1 MDLNEEGTV
10 LREENAVR
18 EGDTKATSVHTPQ
31 TIETGEAESAPDA
44 GEQAITREE
53 RFRALVEGEYKDLF
67 TALFQE
73 TFNRRFKEHRN
84 IEAELERQR
93 AVIAAVE
100 ERFGTTDREALL
112 AAIRAEGMEKNALT
126 ERGEPPASSV
136 SAEEIER
143 IAAEARQAL
152 LAQIRAR
159 GTRPAE
165 CAIGTSPCTY
175 HGGGRMSREER
186 AELARRAA
194 RGEHIVF

>member
-1 MDLNEEGTV
+1 MELNEEGNV
-10 LREENAVR
+10 LREENAAR
-18 EGDTKATSVHTPQ
+18 EGDVKATSVHTPQ
-31 TIETGEAESAPDA
+31 TIETGETESAPAA

-112 AAIRAEGMEKNALT
+112 AAIRAEGNESDALT

-136 SAEEIER
+136 PAQEIER
-143 IAAEARQAL
+143 IAAEARRAL

-159 GTRPAE
+159 AMRPAE

-175 HGGGRMSREER
+175 HGGGRMNREER